1 MRPLPNPEPVH
12 PRAGHVRLR
21 LIALLV
27 TLWPLAAVAEQ
38 IREPNAF
45 ELAYTAIALDT
56 DMHELCAKISPVAE
70 SRFLFNS
77 PGTRI
82 YRERSRCY
90 LYVAVNSLNPH
101 LCREVIEARAWFHD
115 GSYFSRRNCEQ
126 LVAKGRPF
134 NFTVSFDH
142 ALILKEMGYDEAEV
156 RARFPRETDE
166 PPWHRFYLDAMGP
179 DGGEF
184 QRRLRGLPDFGS

>member
-1 MRPLPNPEPVH
+1 MRPPSNAEPVY
-12 PRAGHVRLR
+12 PRAGPEPLCI
-21 LIALLV
+21 IALLV
-27 TLWPLAAVAEQ
+27 ALWPAVGMAAQ
-38 IREPNAF
+38 TREPNAF

-56 DMHELCAKISPVAE
+56 DMHDLCAKISPLAE
-70 SRFLFNS
+70 SRLLFNS
-77 PGTRI
+77 PGTQV

-90 LYVAVNSLNPH
+90 LYVAVNTLNPH
-101 LCREVIEARAWFHD
+101 LCRQVIEAHAWFHD
-115 GSYFSRRNCEQ
+115 GSYFSRPSCEQ

-166 PPWHRFYLDAMGP
+166 PPWHRFYLDALGP
-179 DGGEF
+179 GGGEF
-184 QRRLRGLPDFGS
+184 QRRLRRLPDFGS